1 MEFSFEDLEKI
12 EEALE
17 YFAPRSNNKD
27 FMEILNYVRSNKN
40 FLIFEYKSKERLQ
53 NDKFT
58 AVSSIV

>member
-17 YFAPRSNNKD
+17 YFSPRSNNKD

-53 NDKFT
+53 NE
-58 AVSSIV
+58 I